1 MKPDSPNIAYFGRD
15 DLWKRE
21 GCADYQEAQISAI
34 RAMIPTNSRT
44 LLDVGCGAGRLT
56 NRLPDRLEIH
66 GTDISPAALAKV
78 EHPTTLAALP
88 DLPFDDDSF
97 DVVLCTDVPEHL
109 PESIYERSLR
119 ELHRVARHRVFMG
132 VPFAENSRGATSLCG
147 SCGSL
152 FHINDHRRRY
162 ELDDALRMSS
172 PGVPGVVVFTGRR
185 RTRREIVARTYRSVA
200 ADTIGWEHAVC
211 TRCAANDSI
220 EHCHPDSKSHRI
232 SLLSGVVD
240 DPAGI
245 HPDWSEILV
254 IDDLVEGL
262 QQPADAALINVD
274 PHPERRILERRG
286 EVFGMP
292 TERVAGET
300 VWLERTHEQIK
311 YRMLAL
317 VEDEGW
323 VPVPVWLINVDRL
336 LGPNAVA
343 SADREALL
351 NTACIT
357 IANTRQETLELRK
370 SVGKLRA
377 RMNELTKQLK
387 EAVSLINPEPEQ
399 PPQAEAAEVTEAAE
413 AAVTG
418 ADQAGSPPMQA
429 SQTEPARD
437 IEKGS

>member
-1 MKPDSPNIAYFGRD
+1 
-15 DLWKRE
+15 
-21 GCADYQEAQISAI
+21 
-34 RAMIPTNSRT
+34 
-44 LLDVGCGAGRLT
+44 
-56 NRLPDRLEIH
+56 
-66 GTDISPAALAKV
+66 
-78 EHPTTLAALP
+78 
-88 DLPFDDDSF
+88 
-97 DVVLCTDVPEHL
+97 
-109 PESIYERSLR
+109 
-119 ELHRVARHRVFMG
+119 
-132 VPFAENSRGATSLCG
+132 
-147 SCGSL
+147 
-152 FHINDHRRRY
+152 
-162 ELDDALRMSS
+162 
-172 PGVPGVVVFTGRR
+172 
-185 RTRREIVARTYRSVA
+185 
-200 ADTIGWEHAVC
+200 
-211 TRCAANDSI
+211 
-220 EHCHPDSKSHRI
+220 
-232 SLLSGVVD
+232 
-240 DPAGI
+240 
-245 HPDWSEILV
+245 
-254 IDDLVEGL
+254 
-262 QQPADAALINVD
+262 
-274 PHPERRILERRG
+274 
-286 EVFGMP
+286 
-292 TERVAGET
+292 
-300 VWLERTHEQIK
+300 QIK